1 MNKTPASQQN
11 KAFYPGKRVFLTGH
25 TGFKG
30 AWMCAVL
37 HELGA
42 VSKGYALAPE
52 QGSLFTKIGGESLI
66 ESVIADVRDYE
77 TLRKELC
84 AFEPEIVIHFAAKAI
99 LKDCFDDPRPAYET
113 NVMGT
118 VNLLEAVCQCESVKS
133 VLVITTDKVYE
144 NKGDGAVYVE
154 TDPLGGVDPY
164 SSSKTC
170 MEFVTDAYKKSYLQI
185 ESRMTGVST
194 ARASNVIGG
203 GDHVQSRLIPSILN
217 SFRDGK
223 PVELRNP
230 YQTRPWQ
237 PVLDALNGYLSIARL
252 MYECP
257 ARYSGRWNIGP
268 RKESIRSVLDVV
280 NLMQGFYQSNTGFV
294 EGAAFAVKESRT
306 LGLDITK
313 SVNQLDWFPEMTLE
327 KTFYDVVDYF
337 KRQNA
342 GEHERII
349 CLGQIRGFLP

>member
-1 MNKTPASQQN
+1 
-11 KAFYPGKRVFLTGH
+11 
-25 TGFKG
+25 
-30 AWMCAVL
+30 
-37 HELGA
+37 
-42 VSKGYALAPE
+42 
-52 QGSLFTKIGGESLI
+52 
-66 ESVIADVRDYE
+66 VRDYE
-77 TLRKELC
+77 RLRKELYV
-84 AFEPEIVIHFAAKAI
+84 FEPEIVIHFAAKAI
-99 LKDCFDDPRPAYET
+99 VKDCFDDPRLAYET
-113 NVMGT
+113 NIMGT
-118 VNLLEAVCQCESVKS
+118 VNLLEAIRACGSVRS
-133 VLVITTDKVYE
+133 VLIITTDKVYE
-144 NKGDGAVYVE
+144 NKGNGAVYVE

-170 MEFVTDAYKKSYLQI
+170 MEFVTDAYKKSYLQT
-185 ESRMTGVST
+185 ESRMAGVST

-230 YQTRPWQ
+230 HQTRPWQ
-237 PVLDALNGYLSIARL
+237 SVLDALNGYLSIARL
-252 MYECP
+252 MYEDP
-257 ARYSGRWNIGP
+257 ARYSGQWNIGP

-280 NLMQGFYQSNTGFV
+280 NLMQDFYQSNTGFV

-327 KTFYDVVDYF
+327 KTFYDVVDFF

-342 GEHERII
+342 VQQTGEIERDI
-349 CLGQIRGFLP
+349 CLAQIRDFFS